1 MTFPNKPANAIAP
14 LTELIQSRWSPRIF
28 DAGHTLGADQ
38 IASLGEAVRW
48 APSSMNQQPWH
59 VVFLTRESDLFSEI
73 SQHGLTGFNQA
84 WAPACSV
91 YAVILGR
98 KTQGDAQ
105 RNQAATYYDVGLA
118 SMQLVLQAQSMGLHS
133 HFMGGII
140 APEIERILKVTNH
153 WVVCVVGIGKQ
164 ASTEGAEQELIDR
177 ETAPRTRL
185 EPEDV
190 YSINSPIS

>member
-1 MTFPNKPANAIAP
+1 MTFPTKPANSIAP
-14 LTELIQSRWSPRIF
+14 LTELIQNRWSPRIF
-28 DAGHTLGADQ
+28 DASHTLSSEE

-59 VVFLTRESDLFSEI
+59 VVFLTRESDLFTQI

-84 WAPACSV
+84 WAPACSA

-98 KTQGDAQ
+98 KNQGEVPRD
-105 RNQAATYYDVGLA
+105 QAATYYDLGLA
-118 SMQLVLQAQSMGLHS
+118 SMQLVIQAQSMGLHS

-140 APEIERILKVTNH
+140 ASEIERILKIKNH
-153 WVVCVVGIGKQ
+153 WVVCVIGIGKQ
-164 ASTEGAEQELIDR
+164 ASTQGAKQELIDR

-185 EPEDV
+185 EPRDV
-190 YSINSPIS
+190 YSVNTPLG